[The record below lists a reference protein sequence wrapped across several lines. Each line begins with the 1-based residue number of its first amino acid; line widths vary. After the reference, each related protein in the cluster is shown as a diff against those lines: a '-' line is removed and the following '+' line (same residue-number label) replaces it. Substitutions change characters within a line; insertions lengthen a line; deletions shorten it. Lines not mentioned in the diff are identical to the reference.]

1 MSLKKLKYI
10 FGLSV
15 KVLDSPCRLRDT
27 LIHELCHAATWMI
40 DQCRGGNKLGEHAPT
55 YKI

>member
-40 DQCRGGNKLGEHAPT
+40 DQCRGGNNLGEHAPT